1 MLRTTQDH
9 QDDQRGRTWNTHTGH
24 THTRR
29 SRILVTRSRQN
40 GILIMSLV
48 RERIF
53 VGEAEASE
61 PAVTSLFEL
70 RLAVAR
76 MHDCEAGGDNAAMG
90 PHDSAARRSAPAG
103 GASGGIA
110 LVSTASDTTRAERR

>member
-9 QDDQRGRTWNTHTGH
+9 QYDLRGRTWNTHTGH

-29 SRILVTRSRQN
+29 SRILVRRSRQN
-40 GILIMSLV
+40 GIPTPSLI
-48 RERIF
+48 RERIV
-53 VGEAEASE
+53 VGEAEALE
-61 PAVTSLFEL
+61 PVVTLLFEL

-76 MHDCEAGGDNAAMG
+76 MHDCEANGDNTAMG
-90 PHDSAARRSAPAG
+90 PHDSATRRSAPAG

-110 LVSTASDTTRAERR
+110 FVSTVSDTTYAVRG

>member
-1 MLRTTQDH
+1 MLRTTQDP
-9 QDDQRGRTWNTHTGH
+9 QDDPRGRTWNTHTGH

-40 GILIMSLV
+40 SILTPSLV

-61 PAVTSLFEL
+61 LVATSLFEL

-76 MHDCEAGGDNAAMG
+76 MHDYEAGRDNTAMG
-90 PHDSAARRSAPAG
+90 PHNSAARRSAPAG

-110 LVSTASDTTRAERR
+110 LVSTASDARRQG